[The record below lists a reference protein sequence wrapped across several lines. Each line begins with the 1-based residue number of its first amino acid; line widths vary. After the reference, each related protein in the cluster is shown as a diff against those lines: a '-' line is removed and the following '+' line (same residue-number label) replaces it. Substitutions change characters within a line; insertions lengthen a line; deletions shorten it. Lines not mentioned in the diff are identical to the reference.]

1 MVSYANHEPPQCHLK
16 LTHKVELTIGLG
28 LRTRYLGLLSSSS
41 PENRV
46 SQQRQPSDRSANQL
60 SPARHGRRLTLSRT
74 YIFGYREVLYDLS
87 SAERRVR
94 VCITLSVHLSESG
107 AALTPVFPND
117 SSFLERTIPSK
128 SNKVCL
134 VWNMR
139 FELKFK
145 PYAVPV
151 RTSASVFGILAG

>member
-1 MVSYANHEPPQCHLK
+1 MTSPP
-16 LTHKVELTIGLG
+16 
-28 LRTRYLGLLSSSS
+28 LSV
-41 PENRV
+41 RV
-46 SQQRQPSDRSANQL
+46 C
-60 SPARHGRRLTLSRT
+60 
-74 YIFGYREVLYDLS
+74 
-87 SAERRVR
+87 

-134 VWNMR
+134 VGNMR

-145 PYAVPV
+145 PNAVPV
-151 RTSASVFGILAG
+151 RTSASGIWYFGGMILTAYVS